1 MRTIAEHTDAALA
14 LARPRVK
21 SLSLVHATGL
31 TLATPVAARL
41 PVPPFANS
49 AMDGFA
55 VHSADLAGAAD
66 GAGAG
71 GAGWRLPIAGDI
83 PAGAAAVECP
93 PGHAVRVMT
102 GAPVPPGHDITVI
115 PVEQTDI
122 PAGPVP
128 LPDAVT
134 IRRFDPARRHVRA
147 AGCDV
152 CAGDVVAEPGTVLD
166 AAALAALVATGVREV
181 EVFAAPRVAVIST
194 GDELVA
200 WPGDISGAQIPN
212 SNLPMLA
219 EISRAAGAGVVTAFQ
234 AGDTD
239 AGGAAAGCTGTAG
252 ATGGFAEAFNRAA
265 ADADL
270 VVTSG
275 GVSAG
280 AFDVVRATT
289 QEAGGMW
296 FGHVAQRPG
305 GPQGIGTYQGTP
317 LLCLP
322 GNPVAAFVSAHLY
335 LVPLIRAF
343 AGYTRGLRAHE
354 RPRFAAEVGSGF
366 PAPLPGR
373 SLVVPAR
380 LDFAGPR
387 PYATAA
393 FAGTG
398 SHRVASLAG
407 VDGLVILPPAGDAP
421 AEPAVLAE
429 PAALAGAP
437 RTVSVLPT
445 RL

>member
-14 LARPRVK
+14 LARPR
-21 SLSLVHATGL
+21 LEGFSLVDASGL
-31 TLATPVAARL
+31 ALASPVAARL

-55 VHSADLAGAAD
+55 VHAADLAG
-66 GAGAG
+66 GAGAVEAG
-71 GAGWRLPIAGDI
+71 AAGAGADDAGGLRLPVAGDI
-83 PAGAAAVECP
+83 PAGSAAIACP

-102 GAPVPPGHDITVI
+102 GAPVPPGDDIAVI

-134 IRRFDPARRHVRA
+134 IRRFDPARTHVRP

-152 CAGDVVAEPGTVLD
+152 RAGDTVAEPGTVLD
-166 AAALAALVATGVREV
+166 AATLAALVATGVREV
-181 EVFAAPRVAVIST
+181 EAYAAPRIAVIST

-200 WPGDISGAQIPN
+200 WPGDIAGAQIPN

-219 EISRAAGAGVVTAFQ
+219 AIAGSAGAGEVSTFQ
-234 AGDTD
+234 AGDSAGASADATD
-239 AGGAAAGCTGTAG
+239 SFKETFDRAAAG
-252 ATGGFAEAFNRAA
+252 
-265 ADADL
+265 ADL

-280 AFDVVRATT
+280 AFDVVRTTT
-289 QEAGGMW
+289 QGAGGMW
-296 FGHVAQRPG
+296 FGHVTQRPG
-305 GPQGIGTYQGTP
+305 GPQGIGTYKGTP

-343 AGYTRGLRAHE
+343 AGHTRGLRVHE
-354 RPRFAAEVGSGF
+354 RPRFAAEVGAGF

-373 SLVVPAR
+373 GLVVPVR
-380 LDFAGPR
+380 LDFAGPQ
-387 PYATAA
+387 PYARPA
-393 FAGTG
+393 FSGTG

-407 VDGLVILPPAGDAP
+407 VDGLVVLPPAEDVRETSAAP
-421 AEPAVLAE
+421 
-429 PAALAGAP
+429 GAP

-445 RL
+445 RPPA

>member
-14 LARPRVK
+14 LARPRVEGF
-21 SLSLVHATGL
+21 SLVDASGL
-31 TLATPVAARL
+31 ALASAVAARL
-41 PVPPFANS
+41 PVPPFDNS

-55 VHSADLAGAAD
+55 VHAADLAGGAG

-71 GAGWRLPIAGDI
+71 GLRLPVAGDI
-83 PAGAAAVECP
+83 PAGSAAIACP

-102 GAPVPPGHDITVI
+102 GAPVPPGDDIAVV

-122 PAGPVP
+122 PAGPAP

-134 IRRFDPARRHVRA
+134 IHRFDPARTHVRP

-152 CAGDVVAEPGTVLD
+152 RAGDTVAEPGTVLD
-166 AAALAALVATGVREV
+166 AATLAALVATGVREV
-181 EVFAAPRVAVIST
+181 EAYAAPRVAVIST

-200 WPGDISGAQIPN
+200 WPGDIDGAQIPN

-219 EISRAAGAGVVTAFQ
+219 AIARAAGAGEVSTFQ
-234 AGDTD
+234 AGDS
-239 AGGAAAGCTGTAG
+239 AGDSAGAAN
-252 ATGGFAEAFNRAA
+252 GFAEAFDRAA
-265 ADADL
+265 AGADL

-280 AFDVVRATT
+280 AFDVVRTTT
-289 QEAGGMW
+289 QDAGGMW

-305 GPQGIGTYQGTP
+305 GPQGIGTYKGTP

-343 AGYTRGLRAHE
+343 AGRTRGLRVHE
-354 RPRFAAEVGSGF
+354 RPRFAAEVGAGF

-373 SLVVPAR
+373 SLVVPVR
-380 LDFAGPR
+380 LDFAGPH
-387 PYATAA
+387 PCAQPA
-393 FAGTG
+393 FSGTG

-407 VDGLVILPPAGDAP
+407 VDGLVVLPPAEDAGRTP
-421 AEPAVLAE
+421 AP
-429 PAALAGAP
+429 PNAP

-445 RL
+445 RPPA